1 MNLHFSQ
8 FRLITHFP
16 IILTAKLRNAIFTQE
31 KFTRATGEKQVKFP
45 SKCILSNMIQIH
57 FECCHVSIKMKENKY
72 VKTPPIHVLTMI
84 YINNMPTD
92 LESRPKDTVGGE
104 EGEGK
109 LYGES
114 NMETYNTICK
124 IDSQWEFAVWLRKLR
139 QGLCDNWER
148 WDGEG
153 DEVEVWEGGDMGALM
168 SDSCCCMTRNYKI
181 L

>member
-31 KFTRATGEKQVKFP
+31 KLTRATGEKQVKFP

-104 EGEGK
+104 EGEGE
-109 LYGES
+109 LYGKS

-124 IDSQWEFAVWLRKLR
+124 IDSLWEFAV
-139 QGLCDNWER
+139 
-148 WDGEG
+148 
-153 DEVEVWEGGDMGALM
+153 
-168 SDSCCCMTRNYKI
+168 
-181 L
+181 